1 MAVVIIIL
9 IILFLFIA
17 TVVNG
22 ADSAYP
28 KNYQEPKANFNSI
41 LDKINLEFLNNTAN
55 QIKEERQIEQAEA
68 LFLAACRI
76 IDLID
81 REKRGDKNVYRNPL
95 ESPYSIAR
103 INLLGIISENYPDLQ
118 DRFMDYLKNRFEDKE
133 QSNSKLNDK
142 IFVDK
147 LSEKLGTR
155 NNNSFDFT
163 ELINYNANIIVKEE
177 NKDIREATYLA
188 ICLIYDDLMD
198 KRSPQ
203 GIQDLMSCVQ
213 SDYSELFNDVMTY
226 AAWKYQPQ
234 LVFKPEFDEYMR
246 KRHSK

>member
-1 MAVVIIIL
+1 MTIIIIL
-9 IILFLFIA
+9 LIVLILFIA
-17 TVVNG
+17 MVVNG

-28 KNYQEPKANFNSI
+28 NNYQNQKTNFDSI

-68 LFLAACRI
+68 LFLAACQI

-103 INLLGIISENYPDLQ
+103 INLLGIISDNYPNIQ
-118 DRFMDYLKNRFEDKE
+118 DRFMDYLKNKFENKM
-133 QSNSKLNDK
+133 QNNSKLNDK

-147 LSEKLGTR
+147 LYEKLGTKSG
-155 NNNSFDFT
+155 NSFDFT
-163 ELINYNANIIVKEE
+163 ELINYNADIIVKEE
-177 NKDIREATYLA
+177 NKDLKEATYLA

-203 GIQDLMSCVQ
+203 GIQDLMTCVQ